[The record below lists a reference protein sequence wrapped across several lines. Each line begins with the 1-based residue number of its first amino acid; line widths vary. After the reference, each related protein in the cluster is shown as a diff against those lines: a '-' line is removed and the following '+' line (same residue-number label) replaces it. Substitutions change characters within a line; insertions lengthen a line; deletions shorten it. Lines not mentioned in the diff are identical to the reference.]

1 MLSSAVSRIADK
13 LSGVDS
19 PLTVNNNNNNNPGE
33 TFQREYISSVV
44 SVNMS
49 IKDNIWTLMS
59 SHCQVI

>member
-19 PLTVNNNNNNNPGE
+19 PLTVNNNNNNKPGE

-44 SVNMS
+44 SINMS
-49 IKDNIWTLMS
+49 ICN
-59 SHCQVI
+59 V

>member
-1 MLSSAVSRIADK
+1 MRSSAVSRIADK

-19 PLTVNNNNNNNPGE
+19 PLTVNNNNNKPGE

-49 IKDNIWTLMS
+49 IMYNFWTLMS